1 MSKKRRLVKAVFNYM
16 LITLGAFLYAIGVS
30 FFLDPNSLAPGG
42 VSGLAIILNR
52 FVPVETGTLILIINI
67 PIMMLGIWKFGIRFT
82 ISTIYCT
89 VMSSVFINL
98 LAPVGA
104 LSEDL
109 LLSALVGGSLMAI
122 GLGLVFKAGAT
133 TGGTDIIVKVLR
145 IKYPHLKT
153 GNLFLLI
160 DASIV
165 TLSAFAFKD
174 LDKALYAGITV
185 IVASLV
191 MDLVL
196 YGRDEAKLIYVISDK
211 SETITKRL
219 LEELDVGVTYVHGE
233 GAFSG
238 KEKKVIMCV
247 VKKAMAPRVEEV
259 VKEEDPIAFMII
271 SSATEIFGEGYKNF
285 FSEKM

>member
-1 MSKKRRLVKAVFNYM
+1 M